1 MQKTD
6 YNIALFVFFIPYIL
20 FEVPSNLVI
29 KKLAPS
35 TWLSSIMVL
44 WGISTVGMG
53 LVRTFEGLV
62 AMRVLLGLFEA
73 GLFPG
78 KIDLVLIYWR
88 ISLIVIGLRMSLSNQ
103 HVLQAVRTPVAAD
116 TVLRCQ
122 HHCWRFWGSK
132 YYLSGCDFSEFSST
146 LAFCFRHCE
155 NERDSWIRR
164 LALVSVFRCY
174 FSSHKIWT
182 RTEPCQDLHY

>member
-78 KIDLVLIYWR
+78 KINSRANLLEEK
-88 ISLIVIGLRMSLSNQ
+88 SNSDWSK
-103 HVLQAVRTPVAAD
+103 AV
-116 TVLRCQ
+116 
-122 HHCWRFWGSK
+122 S
-132 YYLSGCDFSEFSST
+132 
-146 LAFCFRHCE
+146 
-155 NERDSWIRR
+155 I
-164 LALVSVFRCY
+164 
-174 FSSHKIWT
+174 
-182 RTEPCQDLHY
+182 